1 MKKNGKS
8 FDVDIELDNSI
19 NIQVWYVTG
28 LLNNF
33 IINQEDSKTQ
43 TKYRDK
49 LKLSEHSS
57 IVSEYG
63 GTHHSWENQQIL
75 KWSENKLINYQSD
88 RIRDSVA
95 N

>member
-1 MKKNGKS
+1 M
-8 FDVDIELDNSI
+8 DIELDNSI
-19 NIQVWYVTG
+19 NIQVWYATG

-57 IVSEYG
+57 IVS
-63 GTHHSWENQQIL
+63 
-75 KWSENKLINYQSD
+75 
-88 RIRDSVA
+88 
-95 N
+95 

>member
-63 GTHHSWENQQIL
+63 GTHHSWENQQKEIM
-75 KWSENKLINYQSD
+75 KKVNQTTK
-88 RIRDSVA
+88 
-95 N
+95 

>member
-63 GTHHSWENQQIL
+63 GTHHSWENQQKEIM
-75 KWSENKLINYQSD
+75 KKLINYQM
-88 RIRDSVA
+88 I